1 MDGAHLG
8 GKKIVFKKR
17 LAAAKDELPDLG
29 IDLELPVEE
38 QAPVEEGPNLLY
50 EGEIFN
56 QFYRPLSATGGIER
70 LQQLAQ
76 EPLAA
81 VAPPPRLSPEEQ
93 SRKQQVQQD
102 LAETLAHQIYTLAQ
116 RERERDVDVYLSA
129 FNVIL
134 GDKTVRESKEILD
147 RANEFFTEHYYTAIR
162 DRGERPE
169 IYHQIV
175 KRVGHDSADRIRKIV
190 AGFDVQGVAEAL
202 WNLYQGMNADKDAR
216 ITDILLDCTEKQV
229 REVREEFILIPYKLL
244 ARQIHGFLGQ
254 SGTDTQVAARR
265 SIGKTEVYEQKKK
278 SAFRARDDMRALRY
292 LLLGR
297 SADEVAIV
305 NRFYLEFCPS
315 HASEFESS
323 IEAHVRRQVS
333 QGDFER
339 LGNILIGWAPHQE
352 AAAIHEI
359 LYPKSMTSEID
370 DQLSDPRD
378 VVDRDHMQ
386 GIGPF
391 LRRFK
396 KRRMWH
402 DKDSAYYRVLNQFEI
417 IAEHVAAMTSDRFLA
432 TNDAL
437 HEMYGYELD
446 PTMFP
451 SLALFDARRV
461 AISMHERIGCAG
473 DFFEIIQP
481 LLFVPPRQCLE
492 VQCAYEAL
500 FGSPLSVDIEKR
512 ISHVLGKGGLVE
524 LPVLLDRYMNGHG
537 RWPLNIDI
545 MARYRGDEPPPN
557 VWQHHYR
564 NAEEDEAA
572 AVLLAETMDD
582 DGVVGSLDRRIRE
595 LLFDRSY
602 DQLNRIER
610 AFYDL
615 TDPHMPLL
623 AALKECLSPDTYQT
637 IELMLAGVDGAG
649 LAAHIHDDPA
659 SAAVLRDIPSRHVQ
673 TIRNIFEKT
682 YFVSLDEYVLQKLGD
697 PSEEEVLIE
706 ALSAVLLPEVFEA
719 RRLFARLKRDSTA
732 EHESLRRNWSGALPR
747 IMAFERSF
755 DRAFPRLRL
764 QLKILAARQI
774 LSPQLFAETVL
785 CLEGIDPDINQR
797 MLECFDAVDIHSLL
811 EILRRHKHDQRTI
824 EETYDLLNPD
834 AQLRRAVKEMKVDLD
849 LINETLLHIEG
860 YSALDV
866 ARELYEASERLSGD
880 ELGAVVRDILAVP
893 TAQHPNSRIPADIN
907 WMDEMTFQIALA
919 FRREYRIDFIL
930 GCRKKGVGENLLEEL
945 TGRVYGLEICASAR
959 ELFNLIK
966 MNKEGTPLPEFAE
979 QRICSYLESRGARHR
994 ERLVHAYNSFWAL
1007 TPGYSSLI
1015 DDVSKFFKDTTIKRK
1030 MVAMLI
1036 GAAGD
1041 AKSGPG
1047 SPVVLH

>member
-1 MDGAHLG
+1 MDGAHSG

-29 IDLELPVEE
+29 IDLELPLEE
-38 QAPVEEGPNLLY
+38 QVPVEEGPNLLY
-50 EGEIFN
+50 EGEIFD
-56 QFYRPLSATGGIER
+56 QFYRPLSATGGTER
-70 LQQLAQ
+70 LEQLAR

-81 VAPPPRLSPEEQ
+81 VAPPPRLTPEELN
-93 SRKQQVQQD
+93 RKQQVQQE

-116 RERERDVDVYLSA
+116 RERERDLDVYLSA

-134 GDKTVRESKEILD
+134 GDKTIQESKAILD
-147 RANEFFTEHYYTAIR
+147 RANEFFTEHYYTVIR

-175 KRVGHDSADRIRKIV
+175 KRVGHDAADRIRKIV
-190 AGFDVQGVAEAL
+190 AGFDVQGVAETL
-202 WNLYQGMNADKDAR
+202 WSLYQGAHVDKDAR

-229 REVREEFILIPYKLL
+229 RAVREEFMLIPYKLL
-244 ARQIHGFLGQ
+244 ARQIFGFLAHNSADPQ
-254 SGTDTQVAARR
+254 AVARR
-265 SIGKTEVYEQKKK
+265 SIGKTEVYEQKRK
-278 SAFRARDDMRALRY
+278 SAFRARDDLRALRY

-297 SADEVAIV
+297 SAEEVAIV
-305 NRFYLEFCPS
+305 NRFYLEFCPA
-315 HASEFESS
+315 HAHEFESS

-333 QGDFER
+333 QSEFER
-339 LGNILIGWAPHQE
+339 FGNILVGWSPHQE
-352 AAAIHEI
+352 AEAIHDI
-359 LYPKSMTSEID
+359 LYPKSMSQEID

-396 KRRMWH
+396 KRRIWQ
-402 DKDSAYYRVLNQFEI
+402 DKDSAYYRLLNQFEI
-417 IAEHVAAMTSDRFLA
+417 IAEHVAAMTPDRFLA

-446 PTMFP
+446 PTLFP

-461 AISMHERIGCAG
+461 AISIHERISCAG
-473 DFFEIIQP
+473 DFFEMIQP
-481 LLFVPPRQCLE
+481 LLFVQPRQCLE

-500 FGSPLSVDIEKR
+500 FGTLLPTDIEKR
-512 ISHVLGKGGLVE
+512 ISQVLGKGGLVE
-524 LPVLLDRYMNGHG
+524 LPTLLERYVHGHG

-545 MARYRGDEPPPN
+545 MARYRGSEPPPG

-564 NAEEDEAA
+564 SSEGDEAD
-572 AVLLAETMDD
+572 AVVLAEAMDED
-582 DGVVGSLDRRIRE
+582 VSGGSLDRRIRE

-623 AALKECLSPDTYQT
+623 TALKECLSSDTYQAL
-637 IELMLAGVDGAG
+637 ELMLAGVDGAA
-649 LAAHIHDDPA
+649 LATHIHDDPA
-659 SAAVLRDIPSRHVQ
+659 SAAVLRDMPARHVQ
-673 TIRNIFEKT
+673 TIRQMFEKT
-682 YFVSLDEYVLQKLGD
+682 YFVAIDEYLLQKLTD
-697 PSEEEVLIE
+697 PSEEEALIE
-706 ALSAVLLPEVFEA
+706 ALAAVLLPEVFEA
-719 RRLFARLKRDSTA
+719 RRLFGRLKRDSNS
-732 EHESLRRNWSGALPR
+732 EHEILRRNWSGSLVR

-764 QLKILAARQI
+764 HLKILAARQI
-774 LSPQLFAETVL
+774 ISPQVFAETVL
-785 CLEGIDPDINQR
+785 CLEGIDPEINQR
-797 MLECFDAVDIHSLL
+797 MLECFDAVDVHSLL
-811 EILRRHKHDQRTI
+811 EILRRNKRDQRTI

-866 ARELYEASERLSGD
+866 AHELYEASERFTGD
-880 ELGAVVRDILAVP
+880 ELGAIVSDILAVP
-893 TAQHPNSRIPADIN
+893 TAQHPNPRIPADIN

-930 GCRKKGVGENLLEEL
+930 GCRKRGVGENILEEL

-966 MNKEGTPLPEFAE
+966 MNKEGAPLPEFAE

-994 ERLVHAYNSFWAL
+994 ERLVHAYSSFWAL

-1015 DDVSKFFKDTTIKRK
+1015 DDVGKFFKDTTIKKK

-1036 GAAGD
+1036 GATGD
-1041 AKSGPG
+1041 SKGG
-1047 SPVVLH
+1047 SAAAVVLH